1 MLHLIVNAD
10 DLGLSEKVNEGILD
24 AHCNGIVT
32 SASIMANG
40 ASFDHAIS
48 ICREVPT
55 LDLGI
60 HLNLVDEPPVL
71 VSKKVPSLVCQRG
84 RLHSHA
90 KTFARK
96 YFCGSISLKE
106 IKKELD
112 AQIKKVMNQGI
123 QVSHFDSHQH
133 LHMLPGV
140 LRVAVELAREYGIP
154 AIRIPNETLCPY
166 MLRNLG
172 KISRVLELVTL
183 KFFCHLTK
191 SIDILRPQYFA
202 GFFFGGNLNKRNL
215 QQILE
220 NLPRSGTC
228 ELMCHPGKDD
238 PHSQYGQ
245 WGYQWK
251 DELTAL
257 TDPSTLSLLRHKGIH
272 LTSYRDLASLEQMEK
287 MGC

>member
-32 SASIMANG
+32 SASLMANG
-40 ASFDHAIS
+40 ASFEHAIS
-48 ICREVPT
+48 ICRETPS
-55 LDLGI
+55 LDVGI

-71 VSKKVPSLVCQRG
+71 ASKKVPSLVCQEG
-84 RLHSHA
+84 RLHPHA
-90 KTFARK
+90 KIFVKK

-106 IKKELD
+106 IKNELD
-112 AQIKKVMNQGI
+112 AQIKKIMNEGI
-123 QVSHFDSHQH
+123 RVSHFDSHQH

-140 LRVAVELAREYGIP
+140 LQATIELAREYGIP
-154 AIRIPNETLCPY
+154 AIRIPNETLSPY
-166 MLRNLG
+166 MFQNLG
-172 KISRVLELVTL
+172 KFSRALELMTL
-183 KFFCHLTK
+183 KFFCHLGRRL
-191 SIDILRPQYFA
+191 DILRPQYFA
-202 GFFFGGNLNKRNL
+202 GFFFGGSLNKRNL

-220 NLPRSGTC
+220 KFPRSGIC

-238 PHSQYGQ
+238 PHSQYDQ

-257 TDPSTLSLLRHKGIH
+257 TDPSTISLLRHKGIQ
-272 LTSYRDLASLEQMEK
+272 LTSYRDLVSL
-287 MGC
+287 G